1 MPNNR
6 LCVRPRINTNL
17 ERTRYHYEIELN
29 LMNTI
34 FSRCNVLISIIQ
46 SSWRRFNCCIFIC
59 SFVSEKLDSF
69 YEFLVELEILLAL
82 FLWLQIKISK
92 KKKKVT
98 RVYFSLSWIFLNFI
112 SRTESIYNFP
122 FSIILLEITR
132 RGSFI
137 KLRGQRIG
145 NFLVREEWFVSRIA
159 SK

>member
-17 ERTRYHYEIELN
+17 ERTRYHYGIELN

-92 KKKKVT
+92 KKKWH
-98 RVYFSLSWIFLNFI
+98 VYILLYLESSWILSLVQSRFIIFLFRDNIARNYSSRFI
-112 SRTESIYNFP
+112 HRITWTTDRQFSR
-122 FSIILLEITR
+122 
-132 RGSFI
+132 
-137 KLRGQRIG
+137 
-145 NFLVREEWFVSRIA
+145 
-159 SK
+159 